1 MKFISHLCIKI
12 RRKAQQCLQKELMVI
27 HFLKWF
33 RLPDFV
39 EWYVDVVALRF
50 GIVGADGVEV

>member
-1 MKFISHLCIKI
+1 
-12 RRKAQQCLQKELMVI
+12 MVI
-27 HFLKWF
+27 HFFKWF

-50 GIVGADGVEV
+50 GIVGADGVEVRLAEVRPEETLLVSVNRNVQNL